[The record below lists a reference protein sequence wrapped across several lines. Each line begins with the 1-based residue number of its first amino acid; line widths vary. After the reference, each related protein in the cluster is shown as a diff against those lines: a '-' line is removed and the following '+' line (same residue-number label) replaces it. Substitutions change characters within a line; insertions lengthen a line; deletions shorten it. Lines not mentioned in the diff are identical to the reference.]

1 MAVAI
6 SADLDTTRLA
16 ALLSV
21 SGLPAA
27 TATLSISRVGPSGV
41 PAGVRGSVG
50 VVAHAP
56 TYSARDFEVPLD
68 VSVIYTV
75 TVYDAAGAVVGSATM
90 DFQIAYADC
99 RAWLVDLARSTN
111 SLVAT
116 VESMNELDYLVP
128 SGIHRVL
135 NRRAPVVSAL
145 PAWTPSSELI
155 VLTDTQPERDR
166 VRALLG
172 TGYPFLLR
180 TEPEQGI
187 GNMYLTVTEF
197 VEERF
202 LSLGTATERR
212 FRIQVVQVNRP
223 DPSIYVP
230 VAPNTYANV
239 KATFATYADLK
250 AGVADYDELAYTYP
264 EGINPVPIWPPD
276 DV

>member
-6 SADLDTTRLA
+6 SADLDSVRLA
-16 ALLSV
+16 AELAV
-21 SGLPAA
+21 SGLPSN
-27 TATLSISRVGPSGV
+27 TATLTISRVGPSGV

-50 VVAHAP
+50 AVAHP
-56 TYSARDFEVPLD
+56 TTYAARDFEVPLD
-68 VSVIYTV
+68 VSVTYTV
-75 TVYDAAGAVVGSATM
+75 TVYDAGGAVVGSATVI
-90 DFQIAYADC
+90 FRVEYGDC

-111 SLVAT
+111 SLQVT
-116 VESMNELDYLVP
+116 VESMAELDYLVP

-155 VLTDTQPERDR
+155 VLTETQDDRDR

-180 TEPEQGI
+180 TQPEQGI
-187 GNMYLTVTEF
+187 GNMYLTVSEF

-202 LSLGTATERR
+202 LSLGVAAERR
-212 FRIQVVQVNRP
+212 FRVQVVQVNRP

-239 KATFATYADLK
+239 KATFASYAALK

-264 EGINPVPIWPPD
+264 EGISPIPVWPPD